1 MGTVLVMV
9 KWNVKSVASLSTIVV
24 QQFLTLTL
32 RNATSCSELNEP
44 QDHPRHLNVIN
55 PHHFFCDTTAKT
67 IGLTKHVKKYG
78 LVFDKRVL
86 DPDTCVSVPFEYVP
100 FEYL

>member
-32 RNATSCSELNEP
+32 KRNILSELNEP
-44 QDHPRHLNVIN
+44 QDHPRPLNVIN

-67 IGLTKHVKKYG
+67 IGLTKRVKKYG

-86 DPDTCVSVPFEYVP
+86 DPDTCVSIP

>member
-9 KWNVKSVASLSTIVV
+9 KWNVKSVASLNHRGAAVLNFDTMK
-24 QQFLTLTL
+24 
-32 RNATSCSELNEP
+32 RNILSELNEP
-44 QDHPRHLNVIN
+44 QDHPRQLNVIN